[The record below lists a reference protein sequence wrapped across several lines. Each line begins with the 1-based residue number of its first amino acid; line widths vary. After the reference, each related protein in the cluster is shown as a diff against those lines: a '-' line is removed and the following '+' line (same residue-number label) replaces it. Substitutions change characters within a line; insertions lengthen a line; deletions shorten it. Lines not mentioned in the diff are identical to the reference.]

1 MIQNDYI
8 YTRNWFGPI
17 TNLLNHI
24 DKGTN
29 EELHI
34 LEVGSFEGKS
44 TVWFL
49 DNFINN
55 ENSSVTCI
63 DPWMN
68 YYQNS
73 DSFNSYDKDT
83 KTWSG
88 IDYVTGGVKD
98 RFLHNI
104 GLTKKDKQVN
114 IIQELS
120 HIQLPKMMESHS
132 NKFDII
138 YIDGNH
144 TTPFVLTDAL
154 MSWYLLK
161 PNGIMIFDDYEWGL
175 DDNIRNRPKL
185 AVDSFVDCFKD
196 YLEVLWSSTR
206 YGIRKK

>member
-1 MIQNDYI
+1 MIDRDYKF
-8 YTRNWFGPI
+8 TRNWFEPI
-17 TNLLNHI
+17 SNLLKYM
-24 DKGTN
+24 DTN
-29 EELHI
+29 TTEELHI

-49 DNFINN
+49 DNFIHN
-55 ENSSVTCI
+55 EKSTITCI

-73 DSFNSYDKDT
+73 DSFNSYDENT

-88 IDYVTGGVKD
+88 IDYVNDGVKD
-98 RFLHNI
+98 RFLHNVK
-104 GLTKKDKQVN
+104 LTGKDNQVEVL
-114 IIQELS
+114 QELS
-120 HIQLPKMMESHS
+120 HLQLPKMMKS
-132 NKFDII
+132 NSEKFDII

-161 PNGIMIFDDYEWGL
+161 PNGIMIFDDYEWGK
-175 DDNIRNRPKL
+175 DCNPRNRPKL
-185 AVDSFVDCFKD
+185 AIDSFVNCFKD
-196 YLEVLWSSTR
+196 YLEVLWTSYR